1 MTAKTTKKRLA
12 PLWVLAC
19 MVLIGICVFC
29 YYFDASPLGA
39 YELDTCTVGVYDYA
53 GEAILETLSDTERD
67 ALVQRL
73 REAELSH
80 FVVRNFRSTKHA
92 EVTGRQIALQLRF
105 ADGSTVDLARI
116 GEYLVIENKGY
127 RCDKETLAYID
138 SISDAVLAEYY
149 PVSS

>member
-12 PLWVLAC
+12 PLWILAC

-53 GEAILETLSDTERD
+53 GEAILETLSDDERD
-67 ALVQRL
+67 ALAQRL

-80 FVVRNFRSTKHA
+80 FVVLKTRATAVTRKRWPISTAYRMRYWKNTTRFRPDT
-92 EVTGRQIALQLRF
+92 
-105 ADGSTVDLARI
+105 
-116 GEYLVIENKGY
+116 
-127 RCDKETLAYID
+127 
-138 SISDAVLAEYY
+138 
-149 PVSS
+149 

>member
-12 PLWVLAC
+12 PLWILAC

-67 ALVQRL
+67 ALAQRL

-92 EVTGRQIALQLRF
+92 EV
-105 ADGSTVDLARI
+105 S
-116 GEYLVIENKGY
+116 
-127 RCDKETLAYID
+127 CDKETLAYID

>member
-1 MTAKTTKKRLA
+1 MSAAINKKHFS
-12 PLWVLAC
+12 PLWILAC

-39 YELDTCTVGVYDYA
+39 YELATCTVGVYDYA

-73 REAELSH
+73 RKAELSH

-92 EVTGRQIALQLRF
+92 EVTGRQIALQLQF
-105 ADGSTVDLARI
+105 ADGSTADLARI

-127 RCDKETLAYID
+127 RCANETLAYID